1 MIGVIVT
8 LGPGND
14 LNRERA
20 PAVAEQEAPM
30 FQGRDG
36 LLSKVFMWNDET
48 ETVIN
53 TYVWDSEEAARA
65 FFTSPEVKAHVI
77 KIYGVEPHVQFAE
90 VSALIDNKVGVA

>member
-20 PAVAEQEAPM
+20 TAVAQQEAPV
-30 FQGRDG
+30 FQGMDG

-65 FFTSPEVKAHVI
+65 FFTPEVKARVI
-77 KIYGVEPHVQFAE
+77 ELYGVEPHVQFAE